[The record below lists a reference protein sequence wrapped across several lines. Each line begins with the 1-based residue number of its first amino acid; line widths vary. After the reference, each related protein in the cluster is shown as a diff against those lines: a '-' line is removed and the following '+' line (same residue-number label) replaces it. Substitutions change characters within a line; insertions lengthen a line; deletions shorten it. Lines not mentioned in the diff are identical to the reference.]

1 MPKVITLQNNFTTGE
16 VSPQIQ
22 ARVDLGKYEG
32 ACRKILNGIVMAQGG
47 VTKRPGTR
55 YVATALD
62 DGILFPFAYSQTQ
75 TYALLFTDKKVRF
88 FSQGGAVTVGEN
100 GPVYEIES
108 PYALADLPLLKFAQ
122 SADVMYL
129 VHPKYPPKKLMR
141 FDHTDWKF
149 EDVQFVPGIASPDGV
164 AVNVTGMTDSTGTY
178 LATTTEY
185 KVAAV
190 SMDGEE
196 SLPSEAVAAATLST
210 WPQGARVNIFWD
222 PVPGAVRYEVYKNVH
237 GWFEWVGSTEVAS
250 FLDDNIEPDGSMCP
264 KEARDPFH
272 APATPTVTVSGAEVY
287 QVRVSAVN
295 SAGAESIASSVAS
308 GSTVKVFPVKDAE
321 LYYVYTRESDSDNW
335 KYRILTAGSSVMT
348 IDVNNGN
355 GNEVAAVYEK
365 TGNTSTVDGGTVYE
379 WKLTRSYSG
388 SHSEKAY
395 TDTGTPNTESVLYW
409 IRWKS
414 DGRADKVREMSEKI
428 ITVHDPQDLQLVI
441 LGSTI
446 PTQPGVPLDKPDS
459 YPGAVGIFQ
468 QRLMFGRTK
477 RNPQTVWMSET
488 GSFNSMAV
496 SHPLRNDSAITVTV
510 DSRQMNEVRH
520 FVALNDCFVLTNA
533 AEFRMTEKD
542 GAITPGTIGFRP
554 QSFWGASE
562 VPPLTIGTTILLLDG
577 SGRTVRDVHYNLQE
591 DGYAGDDRS
600 VLATHLL
607 RKPII
612 DWAYQQNPFSTV
624 YAINSDGKLLT
635 FTYMREQEVWAWAQ
649 HESSGA
655 MFRSVCCVRED
666 GKDRVY
672 FLVKRGLNLVEAAQK
687 KVDIAQEWVSD
698 AQARETEMTD
708 LVARLQVREADG
720 EDVEGELEAAN
731 AELAAATASLENAN
745 GALTAA
751 SSELTT
757 AESRVAYFVEEQVLR
772 DYGDEPQDAC
782 YVDCS
787 VSGTTGSAVGHTTI
801 PGLSHLE
808 GNVVSALVDGT
819 VVTGCTVTNGEI
831 TIPAPAETKITVGL
845 PYTMEVETVDPSING
860 QNGSQYG
867 SRKVVGPVLVDVLET
882 GDMQVGTDVNHLE
895 EIKVPIE
902 WGPPTHLYTGVLK
915 TSVPGFARNG
925 ASVVVRSN
933 TPLPATVLA
942 VKAEVSIG

>member
-1 MPKVITLQNNFTTGE
+1 MSKVITLQNNFTTGE
-16 VSPQIQ
+16 ISPQVQ

-75 TYALLFTDKKVRF
+75 TYALLFTDHKVRF
-88 FSQGGAVTVGEN
+88 FSQGGAVTVGDG

-108 PYALADLPLLKFAQ
+108 PYALADLPKVKFAQ

-149 EDVQFVPGIASPDGV
+149 EDVQFVPGIASPVGV
-164 AVNVTGMTDSTGTY
+164 AVNVTGMTDGTGTY

-196 SLPSEAVAAATLST
+196 SLPSEAAVAATLST

-237 GWFEWVGSTEVAS
+237 GWFEWIGSTEVAS
-250 FLDDNIEPDGSMCP
+250 FLDDNIEPDGSVCP

-272 APATPTVTVSGAEVY
+272 APVTPTVSVPGAALY

-295 SAGAESIASSVAS
+295 SAGAESIASPVVS
-308 GSTVKVFPVKDAE
+308 GSTVNVFPVKDAE

-335 KYRILTAGSSVMT
+335 KYRILTADSSVMT
-348 IDVNNGN
+348 IDVNNGS
-355 GNEVAAVYEK
+355 GSEVAAVYEK

-379 WKLTRSYSG
+379 WKLIRSYSG

-395 TDTGTPNTESVLYW
+395 TDTDTPNTESVLYW

-414 DGRADKVREMSEKI
+414 EGRADKVRPMSEKI

-446 PTQPGVPLDKPDS
+446 PAQPGAPLDKPDS

-468 QRLMFGRTK
+468 QRLMFGRTN
-477 RNPQTVWMSET
+477 RSPQTVWMSET
-488 GSFNSMAV
+488 GSFHSMAV
-496 SHPLRNDSAITVTV
+496 SRPLRNDSAITVTV
-510 DSRQMNEVRH
+510 DTRQMNEVRH

-542 GAITPGTIGFRP
+542 GAITPGSIGFRP
-554 QSFWGASE
+554 QSFWGAAE
-562 VPPLTIGTTILLLDG
+562 VPPITIGTTILLLDG
-577 SGRTVRDVHYNLQE
+577 SGRVVRDMHYNLQE
-591 DGYAGDDRS
+591 DGYSGDDRS

-612 DWAYQQNPFSTV
+612 DWAYQQTPYSTV
-624 YAINSDGKLLT
+624 YAINEDGKLLT

-649 HESSGA
+649 HESSGDK
-655 MFRSVCCVRED
+655 FRSVCCVRED

-672 FLVKRGLNLVEAAQK
+672 FLVKRTRPNPE
-687 KVDIAQEWVSD
+687 E
-698 AQARETEMTD
+698 
-708 LVARLQVREADG
+708 G
-720 EDVEGELEAAN
+720 EDPIEE
-731 AELAAATASLENAN
+731 
-745 GALTAA
+745 
-751 SSELTT
+751 
-757 AESRVAYFVEEQVLR
+757 YFVEEQVLWE
-772 DYGDEPQDAC
+772 YGDEPRDAC
-782 YVDCS
+782 YIDCS
-787 VSGTTGSAVGHTTI
+787 LSGGTAGQTVFTG
-801 PGLSHLE
+801 LNHLE
-808 GNVVSALVDGT
+808 GRKVAALVDGT
-819 VVTGCTVTNGEI
+819 AVTNLVVSDGRVTVPNPIEQKA
-831 TIPAPAETKITVGL
+831 TIGL

-860 QNGSQYG
+860 QDGTRYG
-867 SRKVVGPVLVDVLET
+867 SRKTVGPVLIDMLET
-882 GDMQVGTDVNHLE
+882 GDVQVGTDVNHLE
-895 EIKVPIE
+895 EMKVPIE
-902 WGPPTHLYTGVLK
+902 WGPPTKLYSGTLR
-915 TSVPGFARNG
+915 TPVPGFARDG
-925 ASVVVRSN
+925 ASVVIRSN

>member
-1 MPKVITLQNNFTTGE
+1 MPKIKTFQNNFTTGE
-16 VSPQIQ
+16 ISPQVQ

-55 YVATALD
+55 YVATALG

-75 TYALLFTDKKVRF
+75 TYALLFTNNKVRF

-100 GPVYEIES
+100 GPVYEIDS
-108 PYALADLPLLKFAQ
+108 PYALEDLPKLKFAQ

-149 EDVQFVPGIASPDGV
+149 EDVRFVPGIASPDGV
-164 AVNVTGMTDSTGTY
+164 AVNVTGMTDGTGTY
-178 LATTTEY
+178 LPTTTEY

-196 SLPSEAVAAATLST
+196 SLPSEAAVAATLST

-237 GWFEWVGSTEVAS
+237 GWFEWIGSTEVAS
-250 FLDDNIEPDGSMCP
+250 FLDDNIEPDGSVCP

-272 APATPTVTVSGAEVY
+272 APATPSVLVTGAALY

-295 SAGAESIASSVAS
+295 SAGAESIASPVAS

-335 KYRILTAGSSVMT
+335 KYRILTPDVSVMT
-348 IDVNNGN
+348 IDVNNGS
-355 GNEVAAVYEK
+355 GTEVAAVYEK
-365 TGNTSTVDGGTVYE
+365 TGNTATVDGGTVYE
-379 WKLTRSYSG
+379 WKLIRSYSG

-395 TDTGTPNTESVLYW
+395 TDTDTPDTESVLYW

-414 DGRADKVREMSEKI
+414 EGRADKVRPMSEKI
-428 ITVHDPQDLQLVI
+428 ITVHSPTDLTMAL
-441 LGSTI
+441 LGNTT
-446 PTQPGVPLDKPDS
+446 PTQPGAPLNTPDS

-468 QRLMFGRTK
+468 QRLMFGRTN

-510 DSRQMNEVRH
+510 DSKQMNEVRH
-520 FVALNDCFVLTNA
+520 FVSLNDCFVLTNA

-655 MFRSVCCVRED
+655 VFRSVCCVRED

-672 FLVKRGLNLVEAAQK
+672 FLVKRGN
-687 KVDIAQEWVSD
+687 
-698 AQARETEMTD
+698 T
-708 LVARLQVREADG
+708 
-720 EDVEGELEAAN
+720 
-731 AELAAATASLENAN
+731 
-745 GALTAA
+745 
-751 SSELTT
+751 
-757 AESRVAYFVEEQVLR
+757 YFVEEQILR
-772 DYGDEPQDAC
+772 DYGDDPMDAC

-787 VSGTTGSAVGHTTI
+787 ISGTTGSAIGSTTI

-808 GNVVSALVDGT
+808 GKEVSALVDGT
-819 VVTGCTVTNGEI
+819 VVTGCTVANGEI

-860 QNGSQYG
+860 QDGTRFG
-867 SRKVVGPVLVDVLET
+867 SRKVVGPVLIDMLET
-882 GDMQVGTDVNHLE
+882 GDVQVGTDVQHLE
-895 EIKVPIE
+895 EMKVPIE
-902 WGPPTHLYTGVLK
+902 WGPPTKLYSGTLK
-915 TSVPGFARNG
+915 PPVPGFARDG
-925 ASVVVRSN
+925 ASIVIRSN

-942 VKAEVSIG
+942 VKAEVSIE

>member
-1 MPKVITLQNNFTTGE
+1 MSKVVTLQNNFTTGE
-16 VSPQIQ
+16 ISPQVQ

-55 YVATALD
+55 YVATAPG
-62 DGILFPFAYSQTQ
+62 DGILFPFVYSQTQ
-75 TYALLFTDKKVRF
+75 TYSLLFTDHKVRF
-88 FSQGGAVTVGEN
+88 FSQGGAVTVGDG

-108 PYALADLPLLKFAQ
+108 PYALADLPKVKFAQ

-149 EDVQFVPGIASPDGV
+149 EDVEFVPGIASPDGV
-164 AVNVTGMTDSTGTY
+164 AVNVTGMTDGTGTY

-196 SLPSEAVAAATLST
+196 SLPSEAAVAATLST

-237 GWFEWVGSTEVAS
+237 GWFEWIGSTEVAS
-250 FLDDNIEPDGSMCP
+250 FLDDNIEPDGSVCP

-272 APATPTVTVSGAEVY
+272 APATPTVSVPGAALY

-295 SAGAESIASSVAS
+295 SAGAESIASPVVS
-308 GSTVKVFPVKDAE
+308 GSTVNVFPVKDAE

-335 KYRILTAGSSVMT
+335 KYRILTADSSVMT
-348 IDVNNGN
+348 IDVNNGS
-355 GNEVAAVYEK
+355 GSEVAAVYEK

-379 WKLTRSYSG
+379 WKLTRSYFG

-395 TDTGTPNTESVLYW
+395 TDTDTPNTESVLYW

-414 DGRADKVREMSEKI
+414 EGRADKVRPMSEKI

-446 PTQPGVPLDKPDS
+446 PAQPGAPLDKPDS

-468 QRLMFGRTK
+468 QRLMFGRTN

-488 GSFNSMAV
+488 GSFHSMAV
-496 SHPLRNDSAITVTV
+496 SRPLRNDSAITVTV
-510 DSRQMNEVRH
+510 DTRQMNEVRH
-520 FVALNDCFVLTNA
+520 FIALNDCFVLTNA

-542 GAITPGTIGFRP
+542 GAITPGSIGFRP
-554 QSFWGASE
+554 QSFWGAAE
-562 VPPLTIGTTILLLDG
+562 VPPITIGTTILLLDG
-577 SGRTVRDVHYNLQE
+577 SGRVVRDMHYNLQE
-591 DGYAGDDRS
+591 DGYSGDDRS

-607 RKPII
+607 RRPIV
-612 DWAYQQNPFSTV
+612 DWAYQQTPYSTV
-624 YAINSDGKLLT
+624 YAINEDGKLLT

-649 HESSGA
+649 HESSGDK
-655 MFRSVCCVRED
+655 FRSVCCVRED

-672 FLVKRGLNLVEAAQK
+672 FLVNRG
-687 KVDIAQEWVSD
+687 D
-698 AQARETEMTD
+698 A
-708 LVARLQVREADG
+708 
-720 EDVEGELEAAN
+720 
-731 AELAAATASLENAN
+731 
-745 GALTAA
+745 
-751 SSELTT
+751 
-757 AESRVAYFVEEQVLR
+757 YYVEEQVLWE
-772 DYGDEPQDAC
+772 YGDDPMDAC

-787 VSGTTGSAVGHTTI
+787 ISGTTGSAIGSTTI
-801 PGLSHLE
+801 TGLDHLE
-808 GNVVSALVDGT
+808 GRVVSALVDGT
-819 VVTGCTVTNGEI
+819 VVTGCTVSSGEI
-831 TIPAPAETKITVGL
+831 AIPAPAETKITVGL

-860 QNGSQYG
+860 QDGTRYG
-867 SRKVVGPVLVDVLET
+867 SRKTVGPVLIDMLET
-882 GDMQVGTDVNHLE
+882 GDVQVGTDVNHLE
-895 EIKVPIE
+895 EMKVPIE
-902 WGPPTHLYTGVLK
+902 WGPPTKLYSGTLR
-915 TSVPGFARNG
+915 TPVPGFARDG
-925 ASVVVRSN
+925 ASVVIRSN